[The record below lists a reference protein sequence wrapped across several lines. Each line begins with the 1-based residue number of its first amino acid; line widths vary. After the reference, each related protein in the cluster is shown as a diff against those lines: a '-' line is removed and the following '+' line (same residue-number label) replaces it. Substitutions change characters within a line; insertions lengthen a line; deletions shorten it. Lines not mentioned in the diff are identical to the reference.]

1 MGYSISMENLDSL
14 ASAGTK
20 LGSHLRW
27 GSIFVLP
34 IWLEVWWRIFGAS
47 ADLLL
52 RMVKQEDTVIGI
64 APLKVEGE
72 RASFIGDSDVC
83 DYLDFVIM
91 PGKEQDFFNVL
102 LDHLKDEGISHLDLE
117 PLTPDSTVISS
128 LVDIANDR
136 GYEVSCNPVDVSL
149 ELSLPNTWDK
159 YLESLSVKQ
168 RHEVRRKLRRLEK
181 AGDIDYH
188 VLQDS
193 EVTLKDVD
201 IFVRLFRESRG
212 DKANFMTPQMAS
224 FFKLLVTATA
234 QAKIL
239 RLGFLK
245 LDTVPVAALIY
256 FDYNDTIYLYNSGYD
271 PQYSYLSV
279 GLISKVLCIKD
290 SIERGKE
297 KFDFLKGAEVYKYRL
312 GGQEI
317 PLYRC
322 EIVFTNS

>member
-1 MGYSISMENLDSL
+1 
-14 ASAGTK
+14 
-20 LGSHLRW
+20 
-27 GSIFVLP
+27 
-34 IWLEVWWRIFGAS
+34 
-47 ADLLL
+47 
-52 RMVKQEDTVIGI
+52 
-64 APLKVEGE
+64 
-72 RASFIGDSDVC
+72 
-83 DYLDFVIM
+83 
-91 PGKEQDFFNVL
+91 
-102 LDHLKDEGISHLDLE
+102 
-117 PLTPDSTVISS
+117 
-128 LVDIANDR
+128 
-136 GYEVSCNPVDVSL
+136 
-149 ELSLPNTWDK
+149 
-159 YLESLSVKQ
+159 
-168 RHEVRRKLRRLEK
+168 
-181 AGDIDYH
+181 
-188 VLQDS
+188 
-193 EVTLKDVD
+193 
-201 IFVRLFRESRG
+201 
-212 DKANFMTPQMAS
+212 MTPQMAS